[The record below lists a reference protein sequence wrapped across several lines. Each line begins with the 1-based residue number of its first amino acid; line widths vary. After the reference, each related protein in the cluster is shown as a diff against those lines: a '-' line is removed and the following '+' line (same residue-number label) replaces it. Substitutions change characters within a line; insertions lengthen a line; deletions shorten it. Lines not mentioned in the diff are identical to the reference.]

1 MRVTRE
7 DKSPTKVL
15 LKVEADAADLEP
27 IHKHVLSH
35 FKNVKVPGF
44 RAGKAPAGLVE
55 QSLNQQQLLD
65 EFMEHALNELYR
77 RAVDMENIRPIATD
91 GVQLKKFVPYTQLEF
106 EAEAEIIGQI
116 KLPNYKTIKVPK
128 KTAEVT
134 AKDVNDVIK
143 SLQQRLAERQSV
155 ERPAKD
161 GDELIIDFKGVDEAK
176 KTVAG
181 AEGKDYPLVLGS
193 KTFIPGFEEN
203 LVGVKPG
210 ETKSFN
216 VTFPK
221 DYGVA
226 ALQSKKITFTVEVK
240 NISELQEPKA
250 DDSMAAKAGPFKSL
264 AELKADIKKQLK
276 SEKEGQVKTDQ
287 QNTLMVKIAE
297 KTVLEVPQKLVQDE
311 IARMEEQEKQNLAYR
326 GQTWQEHLESEGVTE
341 EEHRERNYPEALQR
355 VKIGLILSEIAD
367 KENLKVTPEELELRM
382 QILRGQY
389 QDPQMQAELNKPE
402 NIRDIEA
409 RLLTEKTLAKLTEY
423 ASK

>member
-44 RAGKAPAGLVE
+44 RAGKAPAGLIE
-55 QSLNQQQLLD
+55 QNISQQQLLD

-91 GVQLKKFVPYTQLEF
+91 NVQLKKFVPYTQLDF
-106 EAEAEIIGQI
+106 EAETEIIGPI
-116 KLPNYKTIKVPK
+116 KLPNYKTIKVAK

-134 AKDVNDVIK
+134 AKDVDEVVQ
-143 SLQQRLAERQSV
+143 SLRQRLAERQSV

-161 GDELIIDFKGVDEAK
+161 GDELIIDFKGIDEEK
-176 KTVAG
+176 KPVAG

-210 ETKSFN
+210 ETKKFD
-216 VTFPK
+216 VTFPS

-226 ALQSKKITFTVEVK
+226 ALQSKKVTFSVEVK
-240 NISELQEPKA
+240 SISELQEPKA
-250 DDSMAAKAGPFKSL
+250 DDAMAAKAGPFKSL

-276 SEKEGQVKTDQ
+276 SEKESQAKTDQ
-287 QNTLMVKIAE
+287 QNSLMAKIAE
-297 KTVLEVPQKLVQDE
+297 KTQVEVPQKLVQDE

-326 GQTWQEHLESEGVTE
+326 GQTWQEHLEAEGVTE

-355 VKIGLILSEIAD
+355 VKIGLILSEVAER
-367 KENLKVTPEELELRM
+367 ENLRVTPEELELRM

-409 RLLTEKTLAKLTEY
+409 RLLTEKTLDKLTSY